1 MLSDEQIIAQA
12 GKNLPSCDCTAR
24 CSDDSRI
31 DDGTH
36 APCSSYV
43 RSAQARIDQRQL
55 ELDGRRM
62 QALCRIIDTPAAA
75 SPLQKAYR
83 DAFCE
88 AMLKGSAAVCLAL
101 DSAMAMQATAVQTPN
116 DQ

>member
-1 MLSDEQIIAQA
+1 MLSEEQIIAQA

-62 QALCRIIDTPAAA
+62 QALRRLMKSD
-75 SPLQKAYR
+75 
-83 DAFCE
+83 CE
-88 AMLKGSAAVCLAL
+88 KNERRLITI
-101 DSAMAMQATAVQTPN
+101 ATAITVKN
-116 DQ
+116 AEAVDELLDQ

>member
-1 MLSDEQIIAQA
+1 MLSEEQIIAQA

-43 RSAQARIDQRQL
+43 RWAQARIDQRQL

-62 QALCRIIDTPAAA
+62 QALCRIINTHAEA

-83 DAFCE
+83 EAINE
-88 AMLKGSAAVCLAL
+88 AMLKGSSALLMTL
-101 DSAMAMQATAVQTPN
+101 DSTMAIQATAVQIHH